1 MGARKLNLRQLK
13 FKQFII
19 NSSSSEI
26 SYFDD
31 LKYNKIISKKKLK
44 SLYGN
49 YLNIFH
55 DFEVCYIKK
64 KKKMGI

>member
-31 LKYNKIISKKKLK
+31 LKYNKIISKKKT
-44 SLYGN
+44 
-49 YLNIFH
+49 
-55 DFEVCYIKK
+55 
-64 KKKMGI
+64 